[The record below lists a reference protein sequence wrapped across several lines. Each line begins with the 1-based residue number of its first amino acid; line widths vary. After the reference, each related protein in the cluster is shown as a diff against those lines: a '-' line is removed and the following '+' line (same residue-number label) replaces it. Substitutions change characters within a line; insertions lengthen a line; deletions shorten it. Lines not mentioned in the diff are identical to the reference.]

1 MTAIPL
7 REKHFSRQ
15 ELAPADVRA
24 HYAMSSTVTGP
35 ADASLPQDHADL
47 LLELAVAV
55 HKNAIY
61 PGTHPLLLAAV
72 DNLARKLGAFLEH
85 SPNLSI
91 GVARRQLIIDGVA
104 TDEEHPI
111 LRDFAAR
118 LHRHQIG
125 ALRLTRGI
133 DKDELAEVIATIAI
147 DVGRVELPLGL
158 MGPEVLQRWRN
169 ARLFPLSFD
178 QLELIDDAH
187 DDVAADGEDAREAR
201 TRAAQLWIGLARA
214 ALARESTAD
223 LPSTDPETVARAIDA
238 HQDDSAYDQIVVG
251 YMLQIADELNT
262 DDKRASAALR
272 DRVSRLV
279 RRMEPR
285 TLKRLLAMGGDAAQ
299 RFRFALNATDGLT
312 VDAVV
317 DVVRAA
323 ADVSGQSIST
333 SLVRMLSK
341 LAAHAER
348 PTGTAVQTRSDAE
361 LRDQVRRLI
370 TSWDLADPNP
380 DDYTAA
386 LDSISRQSA
395 PRDADNGGGAEPER
409 MLQLA
414 LEVST
419 IGPHTEQLFAQMLA
433 RPDVTPLLEL
443 LDAAPEGQTR
453 ETLYARV
460 VTPERLIDVLHNEP
474 PNTRLA
480 ERLALR
486 LRHIAVDPII
496 NLLEDEEE
504 RLHGWACDMLV
515 RLADVSRERVVSRL
529 TTAPV
534 HAQRQLLHVVD
545 RLGEWPTGFS
555 PEPYLKSVDAGV
567 RREAVKLMLRR
578 DEMRDT
584 GIVFGLDD
592 QDERTVGIALAAA
605 LKGCPSGAVPI
616 LMRRVDN
623 STLSAEL
630 RARGIRALAAS
641 GSLDAMRW
649 IAQRSIKKHWLLR
662 TPVLREKSPQLISSI
677 AGLAAHWSSAPEAA
691 EVLALVAKSK
701 DSDLKSAAART
712 GAA

>member
-1 MTAIPL
+1 
-7 REKHFSRQ
+7 
-15 ELAPADVRA
+15 
-24 HYAMSSTVTGP
+24 MSSIVTGT
-35 ADASLPQDHADL
+35 ADATLPQDHADL
-47 LLELAVAV
+47 VLELAVAV

-61 PGTHPLLLAAV
+61 PGTHPLLVAAV
-72 DNLARKLGAFLEH
+72 DNLARKLVAFLDH
-85 SPNLSI
+85 TPTLSI
-91 GVARRQLIIDGVA
+91 GVARRQLIIEGVA

-125 ALRLTRGI
+125 ALRFTRGLE
-133 DKDELAEVIATIAI
+133 KEELAEVLATIAI
-147 DVGRVELPLGL
+147 DVGRVEQPLGL
-158 MGPEVLQRWRN
+158 MGPDVLQRWRN
-169 ARLFPLSFD
+169 ARLFPLTFD
-178 QLELIDDAH
+178 QLELVDDNLDDASGE
-187 DDVAADGEDAREAR
+187 GEDAREAR

-214 ALARESTAD
+214 ALAREATAE

-262 DDKRASAALR
+262 DEQRASAPLR
-272 DRVSRLV
+272 DRVSKLV

-285 TLKRLLAMGGDAAQ
+285 TLQRLLAMGGDAAQ
-299 RFRFALNATDGLT
+299 RSQFALNATHGLT
-312 VDAVV
+312 VDAVI

-323 ADVSGQSIST
+323 ADVSGQTISS

-341 LAAHAER
+341 LAANAER
-348 PTGTAVQTRSDAE
+348 SAGSAVQTRSDAE

-386 LDSISRQSA
+386 LDSISRHATTNES
-395 PRDADNGGGAEPER
+395 DGGGDAEPER

-414 LEVST
+414 LEVSV
-419 IGPHTEQLFAQMLA
+419 IGPHTELIFAQLLA
-433 RPDVTPLLEL
+433 RPDITPLLDL
-443 LDAAPEGQTR
+443 LEGSPDGPTRDALLSR
-453 ETLYARV
+453 I

-486 LRHIAVDPII
+486 LRQVAVDPVI

-504 RLHGWACDMLV
+504 RLHGWASDLLV
-515 RLADVSRERVVSRL
+515 RLADVSGARVVERL
-529 TTAPV
+529 ATAPV
-534 HAQRQLLHVVD
+534 HAQRQLMHIVD
-545 RLGEWPTGFS
+545 RLGDWPEGFS
-555 PEPYLKSVDAGV
+555 PEPYAASPDAGV

-578 DEMRDT
+578 DDMRDA
-584 GIVFGLDD
+584 GIVIGLQDV
-592 QDERTVGIALAAA
+592 DERTVGIALAAA
-605 LKGCPSGAVPI
+605 LKRCPAGAVPI
-616 LMRRVDN
+616 LMRRVDS

-649 IAQRSIKKHWLLR
+649 IAQRSVKKHWLLR

-701 DSDLKSAAART
+701 DIDLKSAAART
-712 GAA
+712 GTA